1 MVALPAILV
10 GNLKEST
17 PLGLNGHCS
26 ELPLPLQAAGV
37 VGEAVRSD
45 ESAVTHVL
53 AEHASCGDGHVVER
67 VLVAAVL
74 ARDGLV
80 YIPRRMLR

>member
-1 MVALPAILV
+1 MVAQPAILV

-17 PLGLNGHCS
+17 PLRLIGHCS
-26 ELPLPLQAAGV
+26 GLPLPLQATGV
-37 VGEAVRSD
+37 VGEAVRRD
-45 ESAVTHVL
+45 EFAVTHVL

-74 ARDGLV
+74 ARDCLV
-80 YIPRRMLR
+80 YIHRQMPR